1 MPIKKAVITAAG
13 RGLRLYPVADTVA
26 KGMLPLVDRDGLTKP
41 VIQIIAEEA
50 LDSGIDEVCIVC
62 APGDEDAY
70 RAQLGQL
77 RDNVLESY
85 RGVKWAQD
93 QAERIDQLLR
103 RLSFAVQEEPLGY
116 GHAVHCAKD
125 FVGRDRFL
133 LLLGDHLYISDEP
146 DKRCAQQLI
155 TLAEQENCAVAA
167 VNAVREHLVPRYGT
181 VSGKRVAD
189 LPGVYEIE
197 RMVEKPSI
205 SRAEIELQTPG
216 LRVGHYL
223 CLFGM
228 HVLPHSV
235 FSLLE
240 QEMSTG
246 EPGPGG
252 WQLTPAL
259 QRLAGRE
266 RYLAAELQGTRY
278 DVGARYGM
286 VQAQIA
292 LGVAGED
299 RAEVLAQLVEVLAG
313 IAQSGAGE

>member
-1 MPIKKAVITAAG
+1 MAIKKAVITAAG

-26 KGMLPLVDRDGLTKP
+26 KSMLPLVDRDGLTKP

-50 LDSGIDEVCIVC
+50 LDSGIAEVCIVC
-62 APGDEDAY
+62 APGDEEAY
-70 RAQLGQL
+70 RAQLTQL

-85 RGVKWAQD
+85 QGVKWARD
-93 QAERIDQLLR
+93 QAERVDQLLR

-116 GHAVHCAKD
+116 GHAVHCARD
-125 FVGRDRFL
+125 FVGQDRFL
-133 LLLGDHLYISDEP
+133 LLLGDHLYVSDEP
-146 DKRCAQQLI
+146 DKRCAQELLA
-155 TLAEQENCAVAA
+155 LAEQENCAVAS

-189 LPGVYEIE
+189 LPGVYEVE

-205 SRAEIELQTPG
+205 SEAELQLQTPG

-228 HVLPHSV
+228 HVLPHTV
-235 FSLLE
+235 FGLLE
-240 QEMSTG
+240 EEMAGG

-259 QRLAGRE
+259 QRLANRE
-266 RYLAAELQGTRY
+266 RYLAAELRGVRY
-278 DVGARYGM
+278 DIGARYGM
-286 VQAQIA
+286 LHAQVA

-299 RAEVLAQLVEVLAG
+299 RAALLAQLVETLAG